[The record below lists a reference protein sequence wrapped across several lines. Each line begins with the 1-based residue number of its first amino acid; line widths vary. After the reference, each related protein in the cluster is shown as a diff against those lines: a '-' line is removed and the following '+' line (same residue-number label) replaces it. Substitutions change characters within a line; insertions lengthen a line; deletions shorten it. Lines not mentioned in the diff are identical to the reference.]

1 MGSVRKKGNRWYF
14 SVELPTENGKR
25 KRIEKAGGKTK
36 KEALEKMKVFEA
48 EILKNG
54 YQEKSKMTFKE
65 LFDIWYEEHV
75 ELNCAYKT
83 KETYERNAR
92 LHLLP
97 RIGDFKVVDIK
108 PKDVNAL
115 YNDLKKEG
123 YGKSLFYQVRNLL
136 KSCLSYAV
144 FPLEII
150 ESNACDNVKSPKM
163 EPAKKPK
170 EIITP
175 EKLPVILEAST
186 RVYMFS
192 SISIIL
198 FNTGMR
204 IGELLGLQWDDIDF
218 DKKIIHIRHSLL
230 TKNCNEYELEVP
242 KTPGSVRDIY
252 FNEDV
257 EKEFKK
263 IKIEQMEN
271 RLKYG
276 KFYIQNNDDDLVFT
290 RKNGK
295 FMSHT
300 ILENAARRVS
310 KKVDIDFSLHTFRHS
325 HATMMLEAGAT
336 MKDVQIRLGHAS
348 IEITMNIYVQPTDM
362 SKKEALE
369 KFNAYTKNS
378 DI

>member
-14 SVELPTENGKR
+14 SVELPAENGKR
-25 KRIEKAGGKTK
+25 KRVEKAGGKTK

-54 YQEKSKMTFKE
+54 YKEESKMTFKE
-65 LFDIWYEEHV
+65 LFDTWYKEYV
-75 ELNCAYKT
+75 ELNCSYQT

-97 RIGDFKVVDIK
+97 RIGDFKIVDIK
-108 PKDVNAL
+108 PKNINAL

-123 YGKSLFYQVRNLL
+123 YGKALFMQVRNLL

-144 FPLEII
+144 FPLELI
-150 ESNACDNVKSPKM
+150 ESNPCDNVKSPKM
-163 EPAKKPK
+163 EPAKDYK

-175 EKLPVILEAST
+175 EKLSVILEAST
-186 RVYMFS
+186 RVYMFDS
-192 SISIIL
+192 VAIIL

-230 TKNCNEYELEVP
+230 SKNANEYELTVP
-242 KTPGSVRDIY
+242 KTAGSIRDIY
-252 FNEDV
+252 FNKDV

-271 RLKYG
+271 KLKYG
-276 KFYIQNNDDDLVFT
+276 KYYIQNDYDLVFT

-300 ILENAARRVS
+300 VLINAARRIS
-310 KKVDIDFSLHTFRHS
+310 KKIGIDFSLHTFRHS

-336 MKDVQIRLGHAS
+336 MKDVQTRLGHADVG
-348 IEITMNIYVQPTDM
+348 ITMNVYVQPTEE

-369 KFNAYTKNS
+369 KFNAYTKTS

>member
-1 MGSVRKKGNRWYF
+1 MGSVRKKGSRWYF

-25 KRIEKAGGKTK
+25 KRIERSGGKTK

-75 ELNCAYKT
+75 EVNCAYQT

-97 RIGDFKVVDIK
+97 RIGDLKIVDIK

-123 YGKSLFYQVRNLL
+123 YGKSLFNQVRNLL

-175 EKLPVILEAST
+175 EKLSVILEAST

-192 SISIIL
+192 SIAIIL

-218 DKKIIHIRHSLL
+218 TEKIIHIRHSLL

-257 EKEFKK
+257 EKELKK

-276 KFYIQNNDDDLVFT
+276 KFYIQNDDDLVFT
-290 RKNGK
+290 RKSGK
-295 FMSHT
+295 FMSDT
-300 ILENAARRVS
+300 TLQNAARRVS

-348 IEITMNIYVQPTDM
+348 IEITMNIYVQPTDV

-369 KFNAYTKNS
+369 KFNAYTKTS